1 MYAIETRTA
10 PIGTGEL
17 SIGNRLRGRIVEI
30 VRGPVMSEVELDTQA
45 GMLAAAITT
54 RSLERLRLSEGQDVV
69 ALIKATELAIEK
81 PATAE
86 ALLASSFRNQLEARV
101 VALTTGAVLTSIDLE
116 TEAGALTAVITARSA
131 RRLRLAPGDRVIG
144 VVKATEV
151 AIARPAGR

>member
-1 MYAIETRTA
+1 MHAMDSLSA
-10 PIGTGEL
+10 PIATGEL

-54 RSLERLRLSEGQDVV
+54 RSLDRLRLREGQDVV

-86 ALLASSFRNQLEARV
+86 ALLDSSFRNQLEARV
-101 VALTTGAVLTSIDLE
+101 VALTAGSVLTSIDLD
-116 TEAGALTAVITARSA
+116 TEAGAMNAVITARSA
-131 RRLRLAPGDRVIG
+131 RRLRLAPGDRVVG

-151 AIARPAGR
+151 AIAHRSGR